1 MAMSTAE
8 LRAAVM
14 ALPAATED
22 FPFGPDTAVYRVG
35 GKMFALISLDEA
47 SARINLKCDPDRAI
61 NLRELWRAVSPGYH
75 MNKRHWNT
83 VEAGLDLPDEAIT
96 ELIAHSYALV
106 LASLTRKERERLAA
120 G

>member
-1 MAMSTAE
+1 MNTAD

-47 SARINLKCDPDRAI
+47 SARINLKCDPEQAI
-61 NLRELWRAVSPGYH
+61 NLREMWKAVTPGYH

-83 VEAGLDLPDEAIT
+83 VEPGVDLPDEAIT

-106 LASLTRKERERLAA
+106 LASLSRKERTLLAS